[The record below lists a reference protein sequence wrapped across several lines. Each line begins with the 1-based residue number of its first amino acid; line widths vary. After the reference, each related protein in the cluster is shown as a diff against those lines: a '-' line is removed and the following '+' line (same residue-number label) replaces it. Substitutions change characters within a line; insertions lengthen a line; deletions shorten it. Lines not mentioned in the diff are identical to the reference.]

1 MKKTLAF
8 TAILFAF
15 SLSAIAQKEKGKK
28 EEKEGSSKIK
38 IPAVVTA
45 ALLKQYPTSSHVT
58 WEKEN
63 GNYEANWGGKE
74 GEDNSIQYSPSGA
87 FIESVVAMP
96 VSGLPATIAAY
107 VKSHYK
113 GAKITE
119 AGKVTDAKGRI
130 SYEAEVNKNDLI
142 FDQQGNFIKKG

>member
-15 SLSAIAQKEKGKK
+15 SLSAIAQKEKDEKA
-28 EEKEGSSKIK
+28 EKEGSSKIK